1 MKILE
6 VKDLRKI
13 YGKGETLVKALDGVS
28 FSVEKG
34 EFLAVVGTSGSG
46 KSTLLHM
53 MGGLDVPTGGT
64 VLIDG
69 KDLSSMKE
77 EELTIFR
84 RRNIGFVFQSYNLV
98 PMLNVMEN
106 ITLPLGLDG
115 KKPDREYLE
124 NVIRMLGLEK
134 KKNSLPSQLSGGQQQ
149 RVAIARALA
158 AKPAI
163 LLADEPT
170 GNLDPTN
177 SWEIMSILKEAN
189 ERGTTVLVVTHNQE
203 IVNEMNER
211 VITMKQ
217 GVIVSDEQK
226 GGYINED

>member
-53 MGGLDVPTGGT
+53 MGGLDIPTGGK

-106 ITLPLGLDG
+106 ITLPLGLDS

-124 NVIRMLGLEK
+124 NVIGMLGLEK

-170 GNLDPTN
+170 GNLDSRT
-177 SWEIMSILKEAN
+177 SQD
-189 ERGTTVLVVTHNQE
+189 VLSLLRITCQQFHQTMVMITHNEE
-203 IVNEMNER
+203 IAQTADRILRIEDGKLV
-211 VITMKQ
+211 K
-217 GVIVSDEQK
+217 GSDDYGIGE
-226 GGYINED
+226 